1 VRRVALTGGIGTGKS
16 YCLSRFVALGA
27 PTIDADA
34 LARAALSPGG
44 DGILAVRRRFG
55 DGVFDAS
62 GQLDR
67 AALGRLV
74 FGDAAARRDL
84 EAIVHPFVYAAI
96 ARWFAE
102 RDQERHAAAIAD
114 IPLLYE
120 TGRERSFDVVV
131 VAWCPAPMQ
140 IARVMSRDRLSRAEA
155 EARLAAQ
162 MPIDDKARRADHI
175 IDTSGTF
182 QDTDTQIGRIWEVLA
197 RQH

>member
-55 DGVFDAS
+55 DGVFNAS

-140 IARVMSRDRLSRAEA
+140 ITRVMSRDGLSRAEA